1 MRKRAFVVVAAVLL
15 TACGNAKNE
24 AVVSTGDSVEEM
36 EDTQEGDP
44 LAGYYGSKKYYKKS
58 ALFHVDSLLN
68 KYYVKSDMTSEKSS
82 EEDFSEDYDDVSKS
96 AWKECYK
103 KLIKGFEKE
112 GKTGKFSLID
122 INHDYFPELYMTF
135 DEDNK
140 KEIYVYDS
148 INDRARLKQ
157 FLDNEVS
164 PLPIDP
170 FSDEFCFTYDQI
182 DYVSCFAIES
192 LEYEH
197 EWIEGIIPDKV
208 FYEKNVEALDEET
221 KKLLDAFIQGKIKAV
236 SALDEGY
243 ELGFHEGESYTI
255 DELVEKEWLEDD
267 YLGCSIRFIDCG
279 LDGKID
285 PVVYLDCADSDSYG
299 YGMVLKNDGGTLKI
313 VYRLYHTF
321 RSWCSISYSGMV
333 DQFYH
338 ENAGTLQHYDYGYL
352 DADLNYHFWYTQ
364 EDEYYDEPEYMRVP
378 LPDIGYIDDHNDL
391 YESRISFTEG
401 SMENIDPKD
410 MYYRVCNDYI
420 EQQYKAN
427 GYKVITDAES
437 DALIEEQRR
446 KIGISDEVYN
456 CKR

>member
-1 MRKRAFVVVAAVLL
+1 MSKKSIYTVLL
-15 TACGNAKNE
+15 ASMILSLIGCGNTEKDN
-24 AVVSTGDSVEEM
+24 VNVEEM

-164 PLPIDP
+164 SLPIDP

-182 DYVSCFAIES
+182 DYVSCFAVES

-221 KKLLDAFIQGKIKAV
+221 KNLLDAFIQGKIKAV

-364 EDEYYDEPEYMRVP
+364 EDEYYDEPEEMRVP
-378 LPDIGYIDDHNDL
+378 IPDVNYVDDKNDL
-391 YESRISFTEG
+391 YEARLSFTEG
-401 SMENIDPKD
+401 SMENIDSKD
-410 MYYRVCNDYI
+410 MYYILCNDYI

-427 GYKVITDAES
+427 GYKVITGAEM

-456 CKR
+456 YDK

>member
-1 MRKRAFVVVAAVLL
+1 MSKKSIYTVLL
-15 TACGNAKNE
+15 ASMILSLIGCGNTEKDN
-24 AVVSTGDSVEEM
+24 VNVEEM

-82 EEDFSEDYDDVSKS
+82 EEDFSEDYDYVSKS

-103 KLIKGFEKE
+103 KLIKAFEQE

-122 INHDYFPELYMTF
+122 INHDYVPELFITF
-135 DEDNK
+135 DADNK
-140 KEIYVYDS
+140 KEIYECDD
-148 INDRARLKQ
+148 IDQAKQ
-157 FLDNEVS
+157 KRFCFDES
-164 PLPIDP
+164 TDLPIDP

-182 DYVSCFAIES
+182 DYVSCFAVES

-221 KKLLDAFIQGKIKAV
+221 KNLLDAFIQGKIKAV
-236 SALDEGY
+236 SVFDEEY
-243 ELGFHEGESYTI
+243 EWGFRKGESYTI
-255 DELVEKEWLEDD
+255 EELVERSWDEDR
-267 YLGCSIRFIDCG
+267 YLGCSICFKDCG
-279 LDGKID
+279 LDGKIE
-285 PVVYLDCADSDSYG
+285 PIIYLDYADYDRFG
-299 YGMVLKNDGGTLKI
+299 EGILLKNDGGTLKI
-313 VYRLYHTF
+313 FYHLSYGL
-321 RSWCSISYSGMV
+321 RWYDGISDSGMV
-333 DQFYH
+333 EHFYA
-338 ENAGTLQHYDYGYL
+338 ENLGTLQHYDYGYL
-352 DADLNYHFWYTQ
+352 DADLNYHFLYTQ
-364 EDEYYDEPEYMRVP
+364 EDEYYDEPEDMRVP
-378 LPDIGYIDDHNDL
+378 LPDIDYIDDDNDL